1 MHQADYD
8 PKLESVLRN
17 ASMKDKTVIITIL
30 NEAWAE
36 PGSMFD
42 LFLESFKSLGGNNLG
57 PKDK

>member
-17 ASMKDKTVIITIL
+17 TSMKDKTVIITIL

-42 LFLESFKSLGGNNLG
+42 LFLESFKSLGG
-57 PKDK
+57 K